1 MAALVVVKKPFL
13 RKRNKEQRLRFV
25 KVHKNWTERDRNNSN
40 SPSGFRKALHHIII
54 NSMLLESTLD
64 EAKASTASDL
74 PINLMCS
81 EALPATGWHGF
92 TATNQQLLLKR
103 PGD

>member
-1 MAALVVVKKPFL
+1 
-13 RKRNKEQRLRFV
+13 
-25 KVHKNWTERDRNNSN
+25 
-40 SPSGFRKALHHIII
+40 
-54 NSMLLESTLD
+54 MLLESTLD
-64 EAKASTASDL
+64 EAKASIASDL

-81 EALPATGWHGF
+81 EALPATGWHDF

>member
-25 KVHKNWTERDRNNSN
+25 KVHKNWTERDRNNSD

-64 EAKASTASDL
+64 EAKASTARWHDFTLVDPDRSSE
-74 PINLMCS
+74 NCSTVLM
-81 EALPATGWHGF
+81 
-92 TATNQQLLLKR
+92 
-103 PGD
+103 